1 MRMGKG
7 RVCAISLGGF
17 QPLCRSAKTALRGSS
32 EQTQREEDGKSRGP
46 RTAGACEGTQMT
58 DASVSVP
65 TVAALWEQRR
75 CLRPT
80 PLLHTP
86 PSPTQPQSHRP
97 PHPTPRQGRDG
108 GITRQEQSSQRYS
121 DRTGTALHADEEEER

>member
-7 RVCAISLGGF
+7 IVCAISLGGF
-17 QPLCRSAKTALRGSS
+17 QALCRSAKTALRGSS

-46 RTAGACEGTQMT
+46 RTAGVCEGTGMT

-65 TVAALWEQRR
+65 TVAALWEQHR

-80 PLLHTP
+80 FPFPH
-86 PSPTQPQSHRP
+86 PTSSAHPQSHRP
-97 PHPTPRQGRDG
+97 PPPAPRQGRDG

-121 DRTGTALHADEEEER
+121 DRTGAALHADEEER